1 MDAAMAIPF
10 PIGLL
15 ACAAAGALP
24 RGGAGA
30 GVGAPGAVEC
40 FRGITARA
48 PRGAARVRRSFEPAA
63 RGARARR
70 DGVNSKKETK
80 S

>member
-1 MDAAMAIPF
+1 MDTAAAIPF

-15 ACAAAGALP
+15 ARAAAGALP
-24 RGGAGA
+24 RAGAGA
-30 GVGAPGAVEC
+30 GVGAPGAAEC
-40 FRGITARA
+40 FRGIAARA
-48 PRGAARVRRSFEPAA
+48 PRGAARGHRSFEPAA
-63 RGARARR
+63 RGVRARG